1 MNDPAG
7 PGHHHRLPPGRP
19 RAPAPPSEV
28 PARCAKAGCGLHP
41 RVAASFARAAD
52 DQRLRR
58 GVVEFQLD
66 QPSCLRAIRC
76 RRISRGWTPGSF
88 GAHPPFALAARY
100 DLVQFNPVTDAYRPP
115 ASRSVPRA
123 LTVED
128 VHELRGRVKAWQEA
142 QRLGP
147 KRAHDLVEIID
158 VMLGT
163 GARIGEVARSALA
176 GHPRSRRRRTC
187 CGDDLWDRRDG

>member
-1 MNDPAG
+1 MTSSSSIQSPMPIG
-7 PGHHHRLPPGRP
+7 PRRH
-19 RAPAPPSEV
+19 AVCPAP
-28 PARCAKAGCGLHP
+28 
-41 RVAASFARAAD
+41 
-52 DQRLRR
+52 
-58 GVVEFQLD
+58 
-66 QPSCLRAIRC
+66 
-76 RRISRGWTPGSF
+76 
-88 GAHPPFALAARY
+88 
-100 DLVQFNPVTDAYRPP
+100 
-115 ASRSVPRA
+115 